1 MFSSYLKLERRQST
15 KKDGTESR
23 TPRYAVTAQAGYF
36 KPLNSLKNRKG
47 EIVMYRPGND
57 NGNPNSTAEMRLQC
71 QCQGSVN
78 FSSIY
83 FLDLK
88 LGETLIG
95 YGEPP
100 RNEMLKPVRKK
111 KKDGS
116 ITLVEH
122 PNPFYE
128 NRMDGYLFIVAPVP
142 DMETIEIL
150 VVPNGQSLIRGH
162 AAKLADGQLDDAL
175 EQMRNEAKPV

>member
-23 TPRYAVTAQAGYF
+23 TPRYAVTARAGYF
-36 KPLNSLKNRKG
+36 KPLNSLKNAKG
-47 EIVMYRPGND
+47 EIVMFHQRNED
-57 NGNPNSTAEMRLQC
+57 CNPNSTADTRLQC
-71 QCQGSVN
+71 KNSVN

-83 FLDLK
+83 LHDMRI
-88 LGETLIG
+88 GETLTG

-100 RNEMLKPVRKK
+100 QVKMLSPVKRKK
-111 KKDGS
+111 RNGETV
-116 ITLVEH
+116 ITER

-128 NRMDGYLFIVAPVP
+128 SRTDGYLFIIAPDFAV
-142 DMETIEIL
+142 IEIL
-150 VVPNGQSLIRGH
+150 TVPNGNALIRGH